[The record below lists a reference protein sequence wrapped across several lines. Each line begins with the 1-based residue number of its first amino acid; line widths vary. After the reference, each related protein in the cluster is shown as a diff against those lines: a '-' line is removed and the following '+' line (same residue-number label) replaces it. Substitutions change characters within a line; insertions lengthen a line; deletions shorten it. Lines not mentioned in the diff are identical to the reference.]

1 MAQLSLV
8 ASLTSVS
15 SPKAFASPSFTSSW
29 PRFLKEF
36 PIFGKCKP
44 ENHLSVPELSGSM
57 SSTEGTRQPL
67 GPALCSTTWQPR
79 ASYQVGLE
87 AKATFAQTTFQRA
100 QWVREANW
108 ETLSSLHSI
117 EPTGLK
123 RYQEVKRLTW
133 VFKWEPD
140 TGKSALHSLELEF

>member
-1 MAQLSLV
+1 MANYNPLQQRV
-8 ASLTSVS
+8 ASLNGSVVS
-15 SPKAFASPSFTSSW
+15 GSQPDLSLIPQGLCQPKFHKLVAKVSE
-29 PRFLKEF
+29 KEF
-36 PIFGKCKP
+36 SIFENIKP

-79 ASYQVGLE
+79 ARYQVVLME

-123 RYQEVKRLTW
+123 RYQEVKRLTS
-133 VFKWEPD
+133 VFK
-140 TGKSALHSLELEF
+140 

>member
-15 SPKAFASPSFTSSW
+15 SPKASASPSFTSSW

-36 PIFGKCKP
+36 LLLENVKP
-44 ENHLSVPELSGSM
+44 EDHLSVPELSGSM

-79 ASYQVGLE
+79 ARYQVGLE
-87 AKATFAQTTFQRA
+87 TKATFAQTTFQRA

-123 RYQEVKRLTW
+123 RKGYETNL
-133 VFKWEPD
+133 
-140 TGKSALHSLELEF
+140 SL